1 MKKMKN
7 KKINK
12 VNHPKMSFTDLC
24 NEVQEK
30 VFSRL
35 KDENIDVENIF
46 YIGVVLREESDDYI
60 NRMCI
65 IDVENYLRD
74 FGFLE
79 ALEIYDGEYGLD
91 YLKGMEKIRR
101 VKCLLQC
108 ALKDLLYDMD
118 ERYDEWCEENK
129 DEDEGEGE
137 ETTN

>member
-1 MKKMKN
+1 
-7 KKINK
+7 
-12 VNHPKMSFTDLC
+12 MSFTDLC

-35 KDENIDVENIF
+35 KEENIDVENI
-46 YIGVVLREESDDYI
+46 GDVLHEESDDYI

-65 IDVENYLRD
+65 IDVENYLYD
-74 FGFLE
+74 FGFFN

-91 YLKGMEKIRR
+91 SLKGMEKIRR

-108 ALKDLLYDMD
+108 ALKDLLLYDMD

-129 DEDEGEGE
+129 DEGEGEGEENKDEGEGEGE